1 MSIRSKVLSSAS
13 PRSMVATPGMSF
25 RRPWCCAGRRVR
37 SAPLCADQ
45 IEPAIRRIAEGAC
58 RACGAEMELRYERR
72 YPPTINAAPETE
84 IAATAAASLVGETNV
99 KRDVLASMGAED
111 FACFLEKKPGAYI
124 WIGNGSAERGGMLH
138 NPRYDFNDR
147 CCHWTLAIGC

>member
-1 MSIRSKVLSSAS
+1 
-13 PRSMVATPGMSF
+13 
-25 RRPWCCAGRRVR
+25 
-37 SAPLCADQ
+37 
-45 IEPAIRRIAEGAC
+45 
-58 RACGAEMELRYERR
+58 MELRYERR

-138 NPRYDFNDR
+138 NPRYDFNDAGV
-147 CCHWTLAIGC
+147 AIGR